1 MLPVIRDIRL
11 LLFSLWLGGAVF
23 FSAVVAPAVFS
34 VLRAYQISNATEIA
48 GTIVN
53 RTLGVVNIT
62 GFVIS
67 LFVLISA
74 FMFMEGQQKRW
85 LNLEIL
91 SVAVVAIATGLG
103 QWVIAA
109 KMHAIRTMI
118 ALPMD
123 QLPTSDPRRVEF
135 NQLHGYSVTA
145 LTIAMIAGLIAF
157 FVMSHR
163 GRLTSR
169 EGRA

>member
-1 MLPVIRDIRL
+1 MRDIRL
-11 LLFSLWLGGAVF
+11 LLFSLWLGAAIF

-34 VLRAYQISNATEIA
+34 VLRAYQISNATEVA

-67 LFVLISA
+67 LFVLITA
-74 FMFMEGQQKRW
+74 FMFREGQQKRW

-109 KMHAIRTMI
+109 KMRAIRTMI

-135 NQLHGYSVTA
+135 NHLHGYSVTA

-163 GRLTSR
+163 DRLTSR

>member
-1 MLPVIRDIRL
+1 
-11 LLFSLWLGGAVF
+11 
-23 FSAVVAPAVFS
+23 
-34 VLRAYQISNATEIA
+34 VLRAYQIPNATEIA

-53 RTLGVVNIT
+53 RTLGVVNMT

-67 LFVLISA
+67 LFVLITA
-74 FMFMEGQQKRW
+74 FMFREQQRRW

-103 QWVIAA
+103 HWVIAA
-109 KMHAIRTMI
+109 KMRAIRTMI

-123 QLPTSDPRRVEF
+123 QLSTTDPRRVEF

-157 FVMSHR
+157 FVMAYR
-163 GRLTSR
+163 GRLHSR
-169 EGRA
+169 EGRT